1 MILMMLIILIK
12 VIMMLISEVGRI
24 RLETSMRGFVSQ
36 KKLTVVF
43 YFLGGTDLP
52 HACAH
57 FAFLSDVPDILNHVH
72 VQVPLLCDVATHD
85 HQAGVLG
92 TTPGFAY

>member
-1 MILMMLIILIK
+1 M
-12 VIMMLISEVGRI
+12 SEVGRI

-36 KKLTVVF
+36 NKLKVF
-43 YFLGGTDLP
+43 LCFFWGGTDLT

-57 FAFLSDVPDILNHVH
+57 FAFISDAPHILNHVH
-72 VQVPLLCDVATHD
+72 VHVPLLCDVATHD

>member
-1 MILMMLIILIK
+1 MLLLIYIYIYIERERGWSNTVGNLNEGFRVTQIIH
-12 VIMMLISEVGRI
+12 R
-24 RLETSMRGFVSQ
+24 
-36 KKLTVVF
+36 VF
-43 YFLGGTDLP
+43 FDFLGGTDLT

-57 FAFLSDVPDILNHVH
+57 FAFLADVPHILNHVH

-92 TTPGFAY
+92 TTPGFAYQ